1 MGQYFSRKLASMTG
15 MQANEWEQRLT
26 VQLGKGIDKA
36 RHGKS
41 DQWIA
46 DRTEQLGH
54 HISRTAISEYRR
66 GLRKTMP
73 VTDWLVI
80 SAAIGVPPVSI
91 LFPGVPDAPVELL
104 PVSDEPVAFDA
115 LRWVTGERQSFPE
128 GIDVLLSV
136 ETGEMMGHATG
147 RREYRSSLGDT
158 PGMHD
163 RYESNDYSPEYQAL
177 RLAREM
183 HDLFMEY
190 SNEGDEIWK
199 MLQGESIPKDVR
211 EGIMEQYTKKI
222 QERHAKLAE
231 LEEQIKQFGGEIADE
246 TITEYGGD
254 NGVD

>member
-1 MGQYFSRKLASMTG
+1 MSAMWVEKMMKQIGY
-15 MQANEWEQRLT
+15 
-26 VQLGKGIDKA
+26 GIEA
-36 RHGKS
+36 GRAGKS

-46 DRTEQLGH
+46 TRTEELGH
-54 HISRTAISEYRR
+54 PISRPAISEYRR

-104 PVSDEPVAFDA
+104 PVTAEPVAFDA
-115 LRWVTGERQSFPE
+115 LRWVTGERQSIPE
-128 GIDVLLSV
+128 GFDVLFDV
-136 ETGEMMGHATG
+136 ESGEMMGHASG
-147 RREYRSSLGDT
+147 QREYRSSLGDT

-163 RYESNDYSPEYQAL
+163 RYESNDSSPEYQAL

-190 SNEGDEIWK
+190 SNEGDELWK
-199 MLQGESIPKDVR
+199 MLQGESIPSEVR
-211 EGIMEQYTKKI
+211 AGILEQYTKAI
-222 QERHAKLAE
+222 QERSSKLTQ
-231 LEEQIKQFGGEIADE
+231 LEERIKELGGEIIDE
-246 TITEYGGD
+246 TITEYGND